1 MARASKAKASR
12 PKAAK
17 ANQSG
22 AKSARPR
29 AGKIARVRAGVIAFQ
44 GVLGAYSHLACTS
57 AYKGMRALAC
67 QTFDDCFAAVAA
79 GKADLAMIPI
89 ENSVAGRVADI
100 HHLLPDSGLFIV
112 AEHFQRVR
120 HCLLAPRGAKLS
132 GIKRIYSHVQALSQC
147 RRIIR
152 DLKLEAVARADTA
165 GAAKEIA
172 LRGDVRE
179 AAIASEL
186 AGKIYHLAVLRDRIE
201 DAVGNTTRFVVM
213 SRRRQDPDPRSGP
226 CLTSF
231 VFQVRSIPAALY
243 KALGGFATNGVN
255 LAKLESYV
263 ADNSFQ
269 VAQFYAEIEGHPDDR
284 AVDRAFEELKF
295 FSSRF
300 KVLGVF
306 PSADFRRRPR

>member
-1 MARASKAKASR
+1 MAKALK
-12 PKAAK
+12 PKVGK
-17 ANQSG
+17 PKVGKPNPSG
-22 AKSARPR
+22 AKSARSGAGKIFRSR
-29 AGKIARVRAGVIAFQ
+29 AGKIAFQ
-44 GVLGAYSHLACTS
+44 GVLGAYSHLACTG
-57 AYKGMRALAC
+57 AYKEMQALPC
-67 QTFDDCFAAVAA
+67 QTFDDCFAAVAT

-100 HHLLPDSGLFIV
+100 HHLLPESGLYIV

-120 HCLLAPRGAKLS
+120 HYLLAPRGAKLS
-132 GIKRIYSHVQALSQC
+132 GVKRVYSHVQALSQC

-172 LRGDVRE
+172 LRGDVGDC
-179 AAIASEL
+179 AIASEL
-186 AGKIYHLAVLRDRIE
+186 AGKIYNLVVLRDRIE

-213 SRRRQDPDPRSGP
+213 SRHRQDPDPKSGP

-269 VAQFYAEIEGHPDDR
+269 VAQFYAEVEGHPADP

-306 PSADFRRRPR
+306 PAADFRRRPR

>member
-1 MARASKAKASR
+1 MAPSSMT
-12 PKAAK
+12 
-17 ANQSG
+17 G
-22 AKSARPR
+22 T
-29 AGKIARVRAGVIAFQ
+29 IAFQ
-44 GVLGAYSHLACTS
+44 GVLGAYSHLACLE
-57 AYKGMRALAC
+57 AYPAMQVLPC
-67 QTFDDCFAAVAA
+67 QTFDDCFAAVTE
-79 GKADLAMIPI
+79 GKAELAMIPI

-120 HCLLAPRGAKLS
+120 HCLLAPKGATLA
-132 GIKRIYSHVQALSQC
+132 GLKRVHSHVQALSQC
-147 RRIIR
+147 RHIIR
-152 DLKLEAVARADTA
+152 ELKLTAVVHADTA

-172 LRGDVRE
+172 ERGDVTE

-186 AGKIYHLAVLRDRIE
+186 AGKIYHLATLRERIE
-201 DAVGNTTRFVVM
+201 DALGNTTRFVVM
-213 SRRRQDPDPRSGP
+213 SRQRQDPDPKAGP

-263 ADNSFQ
+263 ADDSFQ
-269 VAQFYAEIEGHPDDR
+269 VAQFYAEVEGHPADR

-295 FSSRF
+295 YSDRF

-306 PSADFRRRPR
+306 QASGFRRDPR